1 MPIDLV
7 FFLIHILDRVEII
20 DVNRFPHNLIK
31 EVEVPKWT
39 SLIYSELSNKGV
51 GKVICVVG
59 SIDGYEVDGKGG
71 GIEGDVED
79 DNEGDEEGGDELT
92 IIPPIANS

>member
-20 DVNRFPHNLIK
+20 DVNRFPHNPIK
-31 EVEVPKWT
+31 EVKVPKWT
-39 SLIYSELSNKGV
+39 LLIYSELSNEGV

-59 SIDGYEVDGKGG
+59 CIVMEEVFTRRHKTIN
-71 GIEGDVED
+71 IE
-79 DNEGDEEGGDELT
+79 
-92 IIPPIANS
+92 